1 MMKILVVCGNGLG
14 SSFIM
19 ELNVKKALLELG
31 KDAEVAH
38 TDLASAMAEQA
49 DIYIGAGDIID
60 QLDNG
65 NRTIVRI
72 VNMMSISEIQSK
84 LEPLLH

>member
-1 MMKILVVCGNGLG
+1 MKILVVCGNGLG

-19 ELNVKKALLELG
+19 ELNVKKALQELG
-31 KDAEVAH
+31 KDIEVAH
-38 TDLASAMAEQA
+38 TDLASAMAEKA
-49 DIYIGAGDIID
+49 DIYVGAEDIID

-65 NRTIVRI
+65 DRTIVRI

>member
-1 MMKILVVCGNGLG
+1 MMMKILVVCGNGLG

-31 KDAEVAH
+31 KEAEVTH
-38 TDLASAMAEQA
+38 TDLTSATAEKA

-65 NRTIVRI
+65 ARNIVRI
-72 VNMMSISEIQSK
+72 VNMMNVSEIKSK
-84 LEPLLH
+84 LDPLL

>member
-31 KDAEVAH
+31 KDVEVAH
-38 TDLASAMAEQA
+38 TDLASAMAEKA

-65 NRTIVRI
+65 ARNIVRI
-72 VNMMSISEIQSK
+72 VNMMNVSEIKSK
-84 LEPLLH
+84 LDPLL

>member
-31 KDAEVAH
+31 KKAEVTH
-38 TDLASAMAEQA
+38 TDLTSATAEKA
-49 DIYIGAGDIID
+49 DIYIGAGDIVD

-65 NRTIVRI
+65 VRQIVRI
-72 VNMMSISEIQSK
+72 VNMMSIPEIK
-84 LEPLLH
+84 LKLGPLL